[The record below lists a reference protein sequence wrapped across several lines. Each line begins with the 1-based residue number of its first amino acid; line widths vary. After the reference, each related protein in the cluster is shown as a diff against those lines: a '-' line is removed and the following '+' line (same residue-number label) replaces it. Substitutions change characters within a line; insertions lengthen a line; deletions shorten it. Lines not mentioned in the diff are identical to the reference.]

1 MLGVGVA
8 EDAKELAM
16 LVLSRK
22 PGQRVCIGDDIEV
35 TVLDIRGSRVRL
47 GVNAPRHVP
56 IDREEWHREI
66 EIDLNGGGPGVVSLV
81 NSMKAN

>member
-1 MLGVGVA
+1 
-8 EDAKELAM
+8 M

-22 PGQRVCIGDDIEV
+22 QGQRVCIGDDIEV

-56 IDREEWHREI
+56 VDREEWHREPQPALNECGGETFSI
-66 EIDLNGGGPGVVSLV
+66 EIEKPVEQS
-81 NSMKAN
+81 

>member
-1 MLGVGVA
+1 
-8 EDAKELAM
+8 M

-22 PGQRVCIGDDIEV
+22 PGERIMIGEDIEV

-56 IDREEWHREI
+56 IDRREFEVDISTLEEPTE
-66 EIDLNGGGPGVVSLV
+66 NPPPQ
-81 NSMKAN
+81 

>member
-1 MLGVGVA
+1 
-8 EDAKELAM
+8 M

-22 PGQRVCIGDDIEV
+22 PGQRVCIGDEIEV

-56 IDREEWHREI
+56 IDRQEWHQQI
-66 EIDLNGGGPGVVSLV
+66 EIDLNADHGGVFALSEPIKTS
-81 NSMKAN
+81 